1 MTEDIQKKVKGPR
14 AGCLFSLLGV
24 GSIIVGIFGGAVVGL
39 ELGIGPHS
47 TGGTV
52 WMVCGAILVG
62 ILAVFSRIF
71 TSRRSIFYG
80 ISLFLWI
87 TILLLVIDAIFRK

>member
-1 MTEDIQKKVKGPR
+1 MTEDIQKKANGTR

-24 GSIIVGIFGGAVVGL
+24 GSIIVGIFGGAAVGL
-39 ELGIGPHS
+39 ELGIGPDY

-62 ILAVFSRIF
+62 IIAVIARIF
-71 TSRRSIFYG
+71 TNRRSIFYG

-87 TILLLVIDAIFRK
+87 TILLLVIDAIFRR